1 MRRLSFVVLTVLA
14 PAAVLVLALPSPVAA
29 NPQLRRFSIDARQF
43 EYAPGRLEV
52 NVGDRVA
59 LTLTASD
66 VVHGFYL
73 DGYGIEHRIEPGQSV
88 TIEFVADQ
96 AGKFRYRCSVSC
108 GPLHPFMIGELV
120 VGPNLPFWQ
129 ASGFV
134 LIALIG
140 ALIHLYLSSSREAS
154 SGKTQESS

>member
-1 MRRLSFVVLTVLA
+1 MRRIRF
-14 PAAVLVLALPSPVAA
+14 LVLIALAVGAALLLTIPAPVSA
-29 NPQLRRFSIDARQF
+29 NPQLRRFTIDAKQF
-43 EYAPGRLEV
+43 EYLPGRFEV
-52 NVGDRVA
+52 NIGDRVA

-66 VVHGFYL
+66 VVHGFFL
-73 DGYGIEHRIEPGQSV
+73 DGYEIEHRIEPGQSV
-88 TIEFVADQ
+88 TVEFVADQ

-120 VGPNLPFWQ
+120 VGPNVPFWQ

-140 ALIHLYLSSSREAS
+140 ALVFLWSSREVS
-154 SGKTQESS
+154 SDKIQKST